1 MAAAF
6 RELLERVES
15 SETDPIQEVLAYAKE
30 KKYSSKAL
38 VRVYEK
44 LFDAENIEF
53 GNGSIDEIVQRMVQN
68 WRARV
73 AAQKTLKGE
82 HDSNAINYSEKAH
95 NPEMA
100 NFLRESGIKTLL
112 QLLESDLNK
121 LTRNFESERE
131 EARDRESRYIKRI
144 ANLEK
149 QLREQNEQLECIS
162 SKLATLSG
170 RPEVEANITACDAF
184 RNKTKTKIDSRS
196 HADTASSNKK
206 STKKKKDKN
215 VRDAIG
221 GSEVASK
228 KGSGDW
234 AEFEDAENVVES
246 PCEISN
252 HTLAYSY
259 PSTFESRSRS
269 RSTHAEEVYETEKN
283 TKLTGSR
290 KGLSNLV
297 PVPVTVP
304 ISFQPFD
311 SDDEDGIWKLVSSR
325 TPTRKKAVLYVG
337 NLRDQTN
344 EDKLIEFITKRAVM
358 CTSES
363 ENSSVRIPKI
373 YNCKVFQKESEAET
387 SHCSARITI
396 DHDSRELLCLSRFWP
411 NGTYARPW
419 KFRNSQPSDA
429 LAVSSSEIT
438 GDSAAKGPE

>member
-1 MAAAF
+1 MQLVVSK
-6 RELLERVES
+6 LLQKKAVEIGLNSKMQKMWWNHLARFPTTHLRTHTRQPSRV
-15 SETDPIQEVLAYAKE
+15 D
-30 KKYSSKAL
+30 
-38 VRVYEK
+38 
-44 LFDAENIEF
+44 
-53 GNGSIDEIVQRMVQN
+53 
-68 WRARV
+68 RV
-73 AAQKTLKGE
+73 ADQPMRKKCTRQK
-82 HDSNAINYSEKAH
+82 
-95 NPEMA
+95 
-100 NFLRESGIKTLL
+100 
-112 QLLESDLNK
+112 
-121 LTRNFESERE
+121 
-131 EARDRESRYIKRI
+131 
-144 ANLEK
+144 
-149 QLREQNEQLECIS
+149 
-162 SKLATLSG
+162 
-170 RPEVEANITACDAF
+170 
-184 RNKTKTKIDSRS
+184 
-196 HADTASSNKK
+196 
-206 STKKKKDKN
+206 
-215 VRDAIG
+215 
-221 GSEVASK
+221 
-228 KGSGDW
+228 
-234 AEFEDAENVVES
+234 
-246 PCEISN
+246 
-252 HTLAYSY
+252 
-259 PSTFESRSRS
+259 
-269 RSTHAEEVYETEKN
+269 KN